1 MKLKNTFGYS
11 VEIAKLNFDDN
22 GNFREFGGSSL
33 DRKNALTGT
42 RKKHKLTIKDMI
54 EQQSLINSGGLE
66 SFKLGTLSAEI
77 SDYNKS
83 SISEPIEVVHHETK
97 ERSMSRR
104 TKTKIR
110 KKIIAWSQVEKKLFF
125 VTLTFLNKV
134 EDEPAVNILRKFL
147 DNVKKR
153 KRGFQYLWVAERQKK
168 NTVFPDNI
176 HFHLI
181 TNKAFDIK
189 KYLKYWIALQ
199 NKNGVFPRDEK
210 FNPSSAFDIKAINAT
225 NINRIRM
232 YLTKYVTKN
241 EDSFKCQVWNCSKMV
256 SALYTDY
263 YTYAPFLEN
272 FKKLENIT
280 TKQSEFGTIHL
291 IPLNQRTL
299 KLYSKI
305 DEKNLLIIKSIND

>member
-11 VEIAKLNFDDN
+11 VEIAKLNYDDN

-42 RKKHKLTIKDMI
+42 RKKHKLTIKDI
-54 EQQSLINSGGLE
+54 NEQQRLISACGGLE
-66 SFKLGTLSAEI
+66 SFKLGSLSAEI
-77 SDYNKS
+77 SDYS
-83 SISEPIEVVHHETK
+83 PTHEELHISEIK
-97 ERSMSRR
+97 ERTMSRR

-134 EDEPAVNILRKFL
+134 EDDLAVDILRKFL

-153 KRGFQYLWVAERQKK
+153 KKGFQYLWVAERQKK

-189 KYLKYWIALQ
+189 KYLNYWISLQ
-199 NKNGVFPRDEK
+199 NKSGVFPRDEK

-241 EDSFKCQVWNCSKMV
+241 EDSFNCQVWNCSKVV

-272 FKKLENIT
+272 FQKLENIT
-280 TKQSEFGTIHL
+280 TKQTEFGTIHL
-291 IPLNQRTL
+291 IPLNQKTL
-299 KLYSKI
+299 RLYGKI
-305 DEKNLLIIKSIND
+305 DEKNLEVLKMINS